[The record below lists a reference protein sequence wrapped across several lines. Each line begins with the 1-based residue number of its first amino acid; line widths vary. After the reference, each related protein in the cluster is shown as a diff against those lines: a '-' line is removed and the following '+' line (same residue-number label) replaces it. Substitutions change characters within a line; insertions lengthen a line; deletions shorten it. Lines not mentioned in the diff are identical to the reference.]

1 MKWMGCLNHDL
12 PYSIDN
18 PSEKPRE
25 RRATQNWRAPT
36 EKREKK
42 NWRAPTEKREKKI
55 VGVSETIHHLEIHT
69 ISPSSD
75 GRMRIRQHER

>member
-1 MKWMGCLNHDL
+1 MKWIGCLNHDL

-25 RRATQNWRAPT
+25 RRATQ
-36 EKREKK
+36 

>member
-42 NWRAPTEKREKKI
+42 I
-55 VGVSETIHHLEIHT
+55 VGVSETIHHLEIHM